1 MPRRSDLIFSKGGYA
16 AKIAYPPLEMI
27 PLRAMYQISGEEIT
41 IALRLL
47 TVMHQD
53 GNANFGNAIFSKAST
68 ILNIGETKLYELWAE
83 WTKSEGKHIPQ
94 SFIKMPTLRKSVN
107 IIQQFSSAIR
117 VFIIKRKEAGRVIEV
132 PDILMFLREVC
143 IYIYIYIC
151 MLKYSSDI
159 YIYMY
164 IYISLSESKCYTNRY
179 ITIILNGNL

>member
-143 IYIYIYIC
+143 IYIYIC

-159 YIYMY
+159 YIY
-164 IYISLSESKCYTNRY
+164 IYILACRN
-179 ITIILNGNL
+179 LNVTPIGT

>member
-1 MPRRSDLIFSKGGYA
+1 MSTQPVFFILLRGSPNATTIVKKLLIEKRKLAHDAKKRKKEYNIEKHRAIYGMPRRSDLIFSKGGYA

-94 SFIKMPTLRKSVN
+94 SFIKMP
-107 IIQQFSSAIR
+107 A
-117 VFIIKRKEAGRVIEV
+117 
-132 PDILMFLREVC
+132 
-143 IYIYIYIC
+143 
-151 MLKYSSDI
+151 
-159 YIYMY
+159 
-164 IYISLSESKCYTNRY
+164 
-179 ITIILNGNL
+179 